1 MECVLRTRPHSTLPA
16 PGHDFLSGLDGAW
29 VTGQRDALRGWMGQ
43 LGRETLEGYVQTG
56 ADERAEWFLVGEP
69 LEEGLHAVLLSAV

>member
-1 MECVLRTRPHSTLPA
+1 
-16 PGHDFLSGLDGAW
+16 
-29 VTGQRDALRGWMGQ
+29 MGQ